1 MSQSKKSA
9 LRALGVEIS
18 PKTVQ
23 FHTSDKV
30 GTVARWLEKWAEEQ
44 KEKKKRQEKAER
56 SWARF
61 TKRLQTNQKKTNFR
75 KAHESILTPNELK
88 QYQDDNW
95 ALLAQKML
103 FELYIQK
110 IRKILNDD
118 RNKIHQFE
126 NWGRLSQNM
135 LDQYY

>member
-9 LRALGVEIS
+9 LRAQGVEIS

-30 GTVARWLEKWAEEQ
+30 GTVARWLEKWTEE
-44 KEKKKRQEKAER
+44 EKKKRQEKAER

-61 TKRLQTNQKKTNFR
+61 TKRLQTNRKKTNFR

-103 FELYIQK
+103 FELYIEK
-110 IRKILNDD
+110 IRKILLDYG
-118 RNKIHQFE
+118 NKIHQFE
-126 NWGRLSQNM
+126 GLEQCSPPVNGPS
-135 LDQYY
+135 DAS